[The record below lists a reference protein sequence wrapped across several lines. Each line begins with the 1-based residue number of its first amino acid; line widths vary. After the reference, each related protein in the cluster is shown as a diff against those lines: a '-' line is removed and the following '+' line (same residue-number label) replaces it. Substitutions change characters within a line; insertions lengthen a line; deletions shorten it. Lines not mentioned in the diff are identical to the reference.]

1 MRGFNVDYDQRMAS
15 LQARRAPSDFTT
27 NRGEF
32 RMSES
37 VQKSASAP
45 TLERYNASDVYEV
58 YKRLQKEDSSI
69 RYAVGAMQPVDPVYN
84 RNTLREGD
92 RVKNQL
98 EKLLR
103 HSSIS
108 FDYRYQGS
116 VTNNTNIR
124 AHSDID
130 LLVIH
135 GAFVTLERPQVPANP
150 YVGDPVEDLSELR
163 SDCIHG
169 LTNSFE
175 KADVCDTNSKSIRIS
190 GGSLRREI
198 DVVPANWYDT
208 NQFAST
214 QADHD
219 RGVQIFDCNKQ
230 IRILNKPFLHNYLIE
245 QKDRTVGGGLRKTIR
260 LLKSLRY
267 DSRRVSLNS
276 FIIAAIAYNMED
288 YELAT
293 EPGDELR
300 LLVRVKQNLDHLSAD
315 TRRRESMLVPN
326 GLHKVFADGH
336 GTLKGLNE
344 LRDEVDDLVEAVRT
358 NLAKSFRK
366 LEEARME
373 Y

>member
-1 MRGFNVDYDQRMAS
+1 MRGFNVDYDQRLAS
-15 LQARRAPSDFTT
+15 LQARRVPSEFTA
-27 NRGEF
+27 NQGEI

-37 VQKSASAP
+37 LQKSASAQ
-45 TLERYNASDVYEV
+45 TIERYSASGVYEV
-58 YKRLQKEDSSI
+58 YKRLQKEDSSV

-84 RNTLREGD
+84 RNTFREGD

-98 EKLLR
+98 ENLLK
-103 HSSIS
+103 HSEIR
-108 FDYRYQGS
+108 FEYRYQGS

-150 YVGDPVEDLSELR
+150 YAGDPLEDLSELR
-163 SDCIHG
+163 SDCIQG
-169 LTNSFE
+169 LKNSFE
-175 KADVCDTNSKSIRIS
+175 KADVCDTNAKSIRIN

-214 QADHD
+214 RADHD
-219 RGVQIFDCNKQ
+219 RGVQIFDCMKRT
-230 IRILNKPFLHNYLIE
+230 RILNKPFLHNYLIE
-245 QKDRTVGGGLRKTIR
+245 HKDRNVSGGLRKTIR

-267 DSRRVSLNS
+267 DSGSVSLS
-276 FIIAAIAYNMED
+276 SYVIAAIAYNMEE

-293 EPGDELR
+293 APGDELR
-300 LLVRVKQNLDHLSAD
+300 LLVRIKQNLDRLSTD
-315 TRRRESMLVPN
+315 SQRRETMVVPN
-326 GLHKVFADGH
+326 GLHKVFSEGH

-344 LRDEVDDLVEAVRT
+344 LRVEVDDLVEAVRS
-358 NLAKSFRK
+358 NMAKSFRK
-366 LEEARME
+366 LGEARVE